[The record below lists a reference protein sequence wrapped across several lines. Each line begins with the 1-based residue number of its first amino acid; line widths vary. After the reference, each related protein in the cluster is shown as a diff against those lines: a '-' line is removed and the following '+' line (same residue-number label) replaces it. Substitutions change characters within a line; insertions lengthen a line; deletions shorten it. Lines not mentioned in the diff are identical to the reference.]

1 MNQMFSFLFVPAIS
15 TKMVNKA
22 LTIKQSAIILDLE
35 DSVAHSK
42 KHVAREKVS
51 GYMSELN
58 EWDRQRVYIRI
69 NDSESPYFYHD
80 LQLVKVC
87 KPRGLFIP
95 KTEDKNMI
103 KEIATYLAD
112 ESIALIPLIETAK
125 GIHYSFDI
133 ATATETVERL
143 AFGAV
148 DYCLDTNI
156 EVGEG
161 REELLYARS
170 QLVNASAAAK
180 TLPPIDSVFLHL
192 ENSNDLIKE
201 TTHGRKLGFA
211 GKLAIHPKQV
221 VRINDV
227 YHQENHNR
235 IYEAKEVIRL
245 FENAEKEG
253 KASINVNGRLVDYP
267 VYKQAKKLL
276 QLNSESNESK

>member
-35 DSVAHSK
+35 DSIAHSK

-69 NDSESPYFYHD
+69 NDSDSPYFYHD
-80 LQLVKVC
+80 LQLVKGC
-87 KPRGLFIP
+87 RPRGIFIP
-95 KTEDKNMI
+95 KSEDKNMI
-103 KEIATYLAD
+103 KKVATYLAD

-156 EVGEG
+156 EVGER

-180 TLPPIDSVFLHL
+180 TLPPIDSVFLQL

-201 TTHGRKLGFA
+201 TNHGRKLGFA
-211 GKLAIHPKQV
+211 GKLAIHPNQV
-221 VRINDV
+221 VWINDV
-227 YHQENHNR
+227 YHQESKNR
-235 IYEAKEVIRL
+235 IQEAKEVIRL

-267 VYKQAKKLL
+267 VYKQAKKIL
-276 QLNSESNESK
+276 QINNE

>member
-1 MNQMFSFLFVPAIS
+1 
-15 TKMVNKA
+15 MVNKA

-35 DSVAHSK
+35 DSIAHSK

-69 NDSESPYFYHD
+69 NDSDSPYFYHD
-80 LQLVKVC
+80 LQLVKGC
-87 KPRGLFIP
+87 RPRGIFIP
-95 KTEDKNMI
+95 KSEDKNMI
-103 KEIATYLAD
+103 KKVATYLAD

-156 EVGEG
+156 EVGER

-180 TLPPIDSVFLHL
+180 TLPPIDSVFLQL

-201 TTHGRKLGFA
+201 TNHGRKLGFA
-211 GKLAIHPKQV
+211 GKLAIHPNQV
-221 VRINDV
+221 VWINDV
-227 YHQENHNR
+227 YHQESKNR
-235 IYEAKEVIRL
+235 IQEAKEVIRL

-267 VYKQAKKLL
+267 VYKQAKKIL
-276 QLNSESNESK
+276 QINNE

>member
-69 NDSESPYFYHD
+69 NDSDSPYFYHD
-80 LQLVKVC
+80 LQLVKGC
-87 KPRGLFIP
+87 RPRGVFIP
-95 KTEDKNMI
+95 KSEDKNMI
-103 KEIATYLAD
+103 KKVATYLAD

-133 ATATETVERL
+133 ATATKTVERL

-156 EVGEG
+156 EVGER

-180 TLPPIDSVFLHL
+180 TLPPIDSVFLQL

-201 TTHGRKLGFA
+201 TNHGRKLGFA
-211 GKLAIHPKQV
+211 GKLAIHPNQV
-221 VRINDV
+221 VWINDV
-227 YHQENHNR
+227 YHQESKNR
-235 IYEAKEVIRL
+235 IQEAKEVIRL

-267 VYKQAKKLL
+267 VYKQAKKIL
-276 QLNSESNESK
+276 QINNE

>member
-69 NDSESPYFYHD
+69 NDSDSPYFYHD
-80 LQLVKVC
+80 LQLVKGC
-87 KPRGLFIP
+87 RPRGIFIP
-95 KTEDKNMI
+95 KSEDKNMI
-103 KEIATYLAD
+103 KKVATYLAD

-156 EVGEG
+156 EVGER

-180 TLPPIDSVFLHL
+180 TLPPIDSVFLQL

-201 TTHGRKLGFA
+201 TNHGRKLGFA
-211 GKLAIHPKQV
+211 GKLAIHPNQV
-221 VRINDV
+221 VWINDV
-227 YHQENHNR
+227 YHQESKNR
-235 IYEAKEVIRL
+235 IQEAKEVIRL

-267 VYKQAKKLL
+267 VYKQAKKIL
-276 QLNSESNESK
+276 QINNE